1 MSTPTPT
8 PTPSSDKVEQAESG
22 LAKAKQ
28 EIIKLTSHM
37 NAGTLDTPT
46 LESGLQAVSTAIASV
61 PTHKS
66 N

>member
-8 PTPSSDKVEQAESG
+8 PSPDKVEQAESG

-28 EIIKLTSHM
+28 EIVKLTGHM

-46 LESGLQAVSTAIASV
+46 LESGLAAVSTAINSV
-61 PTHKS
+61 PTHKP